1 MLTDDLGLVVSADT
15 TRLEINDGNSEKQ
28 IKSNEGIWASKDT
41 VLMSKLIMSRIERYR
56 LPHMVAGCR
65 PLGTSNVLLGKIER
79 FVARGESVCMVL
91 PAFPFKSANKAYK
104 VLGALP
110 DKGEETALLH
120 LEGLCKAVEEV
131 YENGARLTIVSD
143 GLVYNG
149 RSLL

>member
-1 MLTDDLGLVVSADT
+1 MLTGDPGLVMSTDT

-28 IKSNEGIWASKDT
+28 TESNETIWASKDT
-41 VLMSKLIMSRIERYR
+41 AIMSKLIMSRIERYR
-56 LPHMVAGCR
+56 LPHTVAGCK
-65 PLGTSNVLLGKIER
+65 PLGTSSALLGKIER

-104 VLGALP
+104 VPGKLP

-149 RSLL
+149 KSLL